1 MADINVE
8 RKGTSIWPWIIGL
21 IVLALLIWL
30 LTELFDGGE
39 DTTEPVTAE
48 PVSTQPVVEPAPVPV
63 VPEEAATP

>member
-30 LTELFDGGE
+30 LTEMFDGGDE
-39 DTTEPVTAE
+39 TTEPVTTE
-48 PVSTQPVVEPAPVPV
+48 PVPTQPVAEPVPV
-63 VPEEAATP
+63 VTEPATTP